1 MKTTQTSMRRALIS
15 LLLFGAV
22 GCASTSPQRQQIQDT
37 TMEPINRPVFAVNK
51 AIDDYAFG
59 PLARG
64 YKTITPGFVR
74 QSVSNVHRNLVFPQ
88 RFISSLGQGEF
99 EEAGTELGR
108 FLLNSTVG
116 IGGLWDPATRVGL
129 AKYDA
134 DLGMMFA
141 SWHIPPGP
149 YIVIPVLGPS
159 TPRDA
164 IGDLVSIALN
174 PLVWVGV
181 SIPPVGVL
189 FAINR
194 RAQADEQIRAG
205 REAALDYYLFVRDAF
220 IQRRTMQIRGE
231 YVTNLTDEEIAAAAY
246 GPSDDLYEFPADA
259 APASECAA
267 GPAPEPPLTPSSPPD
282 C

>member
-1 MKTTQTSMRRALIS
+1 MRTAFLA
-15 LLLFGAV
+15 LLLALAM
-22 GCASTSPQRQQIQDT
+22 GCASTSPQRQEIEDT

-51 AIDDYAFG
+51 AIDDHAFG

-64 YKTITPGFVR
+64 YKTVTPGFFR
-74 QSVSNVHRNLVFPQ
+74 QSVTNAHRNLAFPQ
-88 RFISSLGQGEF
+88 RFVSSMGQGEF
-99 EEAGTELGR
+99 EKAGTELGR

-116 IGGLWDPATRVGL
+116 VGGLWDPATRVGL
-129 AKYDA
+129 EKYDE

-149 YIVIPVLGPS
+149 YIVIPILGPS

-164 IGDLVSIALN
+164 IGDLISIALN

-181 SIPPVGVL
+181 SVPPVGVL

-194 RAQADEQIRAG
+194 RAQADDQIRAG

-231 YVTNLTDEEIAAAAY
+231 YVTNLTAEELAAAAY
-246 GPSDDLYEFPADA
+246 GPSDDLYDLPAEDDFPA
-259 APASECAA
+259 ECATT
-267 GPAPEPPLTPSSPPD
+267 PPVEPPLTATIPPD